1 MHKDHLLMDFLLN
14 EETDCNET
22 IEMETMK
29 NSTQEGGMENS
40 EVRAEAQF

>member
-1 MHKDHLLMDFLLN
+1 MKP
-14 EETDCNET
+14 

-29 NSTQEGGMENS
+29 TITQEGGMENS